1 MITLTLL
8 HPVQSTP
15 VQSWSFEHESIIR
28 VGRSTDNQ
36 VILYSA
42 VVSRHHVELR
52 CANGQ
57 WEIVSLGANG
67 TYVDG
72 KRVVRVPVQHG
83 MVFRLARSGPNL
95 QVQILPAVKNVVTHP
110 TGADTRAITPP
121 PPPPPLRPISSP
133 ISEDKSV
140 HPMEQSAAD
149 QFTRL
154 VDDDEETTA
163 SLTEDGDAP
172 GEEKSDHQAVSDEQ
186 LFDLTTGHPIKVL
199 QTIGSYQVL
208 KELGRG
214 DTGITYLAWCNGQTV
229 VLKTLNAEWLAHPE
243 ALKQFE
249 QQSQVLRGLN
259 HPGIPRELDYLTCD
273 RQPYRV
279 MEMVYGR
286 SLADHVTQ
294 QGPLPTAEAIS
305 YSLEVCDILDYLH
318 HQPEPVVHGDIQP
331 KHLIQRSVL
340 RSGQSITLIDW
351 GTVRHLGWE
360 TDRYFS
366 GIGYMAP
373 DFQEHQMSPLSDLY
387 ALGTTLAFLLSGTD
401 PSQFYSHAEQGYRF
415 YPERLSGLSA
425 EMVNLLRKLTEPNP
439 HDRYQSVREVAQ
451 ALRQII

>member
-15 VQSWSFEHESIIR
+15 VQSWSFEHESVIR

-52 CANGQ
+52 CTNGQ

-95 QVQILPAVKNVVTHP
+95 QVQILPAAKTVVAHP
-110 TGADTRAITPP
+110 TGSDTRSIVP
-121 PPPPPLRPISSP
+121 PPPPPLRPIAPLRSKDGS
-133 ISEDKSV
+133 D

-154 VDDDEETTA
+154 VDDEEETTA
-163 SLTEDGDAP
+163 SLTEDGDAKAEATS
-172 GEEKSDHQAVSDEQ
+172 GDQSVSDEQ
-186 LFDLTTGHPIKVL
+186 LFDLTTGQPIKVL
-199 QTIGSYQVL
+199 QTIGAYQVL

-214 DTGITYLAWCNGQTV
+214 DTGITYLGWCNGQTV
-229 VLKTLNAEWLAHPE
+229 VLKTLNAEWLAQPE

-249 QQSQVLRGLN
+249 HQSQILRGLN
-259 HPGIPRELDYLTCD
+259 HPGIPRELAWLTCD

-279 MEMVYGR
+279 MEMIYGQ
-286 SLADHVTQ
+286 SLADQVAQ
-294 QGPLPTAEAIS
+294 QGPLPTAEAIA
-305 YSLEVCDILDYLH
+305 YALEVCDILDYLH
-318 HQPEPVVHGDIQP
+318 SQPEPVIHGDIQP
-331 KHLIQRSVL
+331 KHLIRRSVL

-351 GTVRHLGWE
+351 GTVRPLGWQP
-360 TDRYFS
+360 DRYFS

-373 DFQEHQMSPLSDLY
+373 DFQEKQISPLSDLY

-401 PSQFYSHAEQGYRF
+401 PSQFYSHAEKGYRF
-415 YPERLSGLSA
+415 YPEELSGLSA
-425 EMVNLLRKLTEPNP
+425 EMVNVIRKLTEPSP
-439 HDRYQSVREVAQ
+439 QDRYQSVREVAQ

>member
-52 CANGQ
+52 CTNGQ

-72 KRVVRVPVQHG
+72 KRIVRVPIQHG

-95 QVQILPAVKNVVTHP
+95 QVQIVPTAKPVVTH
-110 TGADTRAITPP
+110 GAGAEVRSVPP
-121 PPPPPLRPISSP
+121 PPPPPLRPIP
-133 ISEDKSV
+133 LPRSEYRPAQES
-140 HPMEQSAAD
+140 EQSVD

-154 VDDDEETTA
+154 VDDEGETTESLADETDAKLGEQA
-163 SLTEDGDAP
+163 S
-172 GEEKSDHQAVSDEQ
+172 SQAVSDDQ
-186 LFDLTTGHPIKVL
+186 LFDLTTGKPVKVL
-199 QTIGSYQVL
+199 QTVGLYQVL

-214 DTGITYLAWCNGQTV
+214 DTGITYLAWRDGQTV
-229 VLKTLNAEWLAHPE
+229 ILKTLNGEWLAQPE
-243 ALKQFE
+243 ALKRFE
-249 QQSQVLRGLN
+249 EQSQVLRSLN
-259 HPGIPRELDYLTCD
+259 HPGIPREFDFLTCD
-273 RQPYRV
+273 RHPYRV
-279 MEMVYGR
+279 MEMVYGQ
-286 SLADHVTQ
+286 SLADYVTQ
-294 QGPLPTAEAIS
+294 RGPLPPVEAIS
-305 YSLEVCDILDYLH
+305 CILEVCDILDYLH

-331 KHLIQRSVL
+331 KHLIRRSVL

-351 GTVRHLGWE
+351 GTVRHLGWK

-373 DFQEHQMSPLSDLY
+373 DFQAHQILPLSDVY

-415 YPERLSGLSA
+415 YPERVSGLSA
-425 EMVNLLRKLTEPNP
+425 EMVNLLRQLTEPNP
-439 HDRYQSVREVAQ
+439 QDRYQSVREVAQ
-451 ALRQII
+451 VLRQIL